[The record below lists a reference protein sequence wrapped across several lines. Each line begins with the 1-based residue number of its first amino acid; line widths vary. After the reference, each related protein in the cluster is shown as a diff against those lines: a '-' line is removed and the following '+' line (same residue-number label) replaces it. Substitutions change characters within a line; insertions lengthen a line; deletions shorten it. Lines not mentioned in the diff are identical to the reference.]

1 MGKHLKKN
9 SLEDSF
15 VGYLTRAD
23 ESKCGFLNRKQIR
36 DACFA
41 I

>member
-15 VGYLTRAD
+15 VGYLKRAD
-23 ESKCGFLNRKQIR
+23 ETNCGFLSRREIK
-36 DACFA
+36 DACYA